1 MVIHDPEEQ
10 PLIDEFGIAINPA
23 TYTLAA
29 ITEVSAQNKKT
40 IAKTNEIQK
49 DIISVNNICKSI
61 VISNIYHYRQNCSGK
76 SSLILQIVQDH
87 GKEQILLD

>member
-1 MVIHDPEEQ
+1 MIWNRKFSYVKAGARMVIHDPEEQ

-40 IAKTNEIQK
+40 IT
-49 DIISVNNICKSI
+49 
-61 VISNIYHYRQNCSGK
+61 
-76 SSLILQIVQDH
+76 
-87 GKEQILLD
+87 KEQM

>member
-29 ITEVSAQNKKT
+29 ITEVSIQNKNKSNST
-40 IAKTNEIQK
+40 
-49 DIISVNNICKSI
+49 DCIIFLPYVFP
-61 VISNIYHYRQNCSGK
+61 Y
-76 SSLILQIVQDH
+76 
-87 GKEQILLD
+87 KESFSQGLGC

>member
-29 ITEVSAQNKKT
+29 ITEVSIQNK
-40 IAKTNEIQK
+40 N
-49 DIISVNNICKSI
+49 KS
-61 VISNIYHYRQNCSGK
+61 N
-76 SSLILQIVQDH
+76 SSLWLVFFYDYGTFIIQINIV
-87 GKEQILLD
+87 LTFYSN